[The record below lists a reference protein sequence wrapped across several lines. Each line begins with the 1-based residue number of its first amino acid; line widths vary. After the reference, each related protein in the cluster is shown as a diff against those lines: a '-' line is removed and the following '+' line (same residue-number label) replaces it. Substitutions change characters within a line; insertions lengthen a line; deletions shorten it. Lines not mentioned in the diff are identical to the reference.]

1 MANSNIKKYPR
12 ALDSRTQPVWSLF
25 SYKLT
30 ILFVWEG
37 LVFGVELVFASKKT
51 MTKMTNMQVMSQSTR
66 ATAAS
71 HTAWLATR
79 TQERATNGRR
89 RSEPR
94 HSAFL
99 STDRVFVVGQCIDH
113 SCLPR
118 ILFYSASFLPRTG
131 LRNGVPPR
139 RASLHSV

>member
-1 MANSNIKKYPR
+1 MAASFITKHPR
-12 ALDSRTQPVWSLF
+12 ALDSRIKPVWSLF
-25 SYKLT
+25 SCRLT

-37 LVFGVELVFASKKT
+37 LVFGVKLVFASTKT

-71 HTAWLATR
+71 HTAWLATC

-94 HSAFL
+94 HFAFTP
-99 STDRVFVVGQCIDH
+99 TDRVFVVGQCIDH

-118 ILFYSASFLPRTG
+118 ILFYSASFLLRTG
-131 LRNGVPPR
+131 LRNDVPPR
-139 RASLHSV
+139 RALLHSV